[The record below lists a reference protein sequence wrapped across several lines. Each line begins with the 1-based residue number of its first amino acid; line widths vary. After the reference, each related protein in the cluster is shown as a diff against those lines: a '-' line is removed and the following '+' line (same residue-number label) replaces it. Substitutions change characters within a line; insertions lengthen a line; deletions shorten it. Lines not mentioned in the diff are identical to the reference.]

1 MTGECISLKRPSLHH
16 SWCTLYRAGSASI
29 YEATC
34 GGDGSATACYINNVI
49 NTPVNYTNAYFE
61 ISYVKV
67 FSSSDTLLVPSTV
80 DGSIL
85 LVSETATATASS
97 SSSTSSS
104 SSAFAEGA
112 KAYAALMGAT
122 LLAVSTWMFL

>member
-1 MTGECISLKRPSLHH
+1 M
-16 SWCTLYRAGSASI
+16 YA
-29 YEATC
+29 ATC

-67 FSSSDTLLVPSTV
+67 FSDSDTYLAPTTIE
-80 DGSIL
+80 GSFA

-97 SSSTSSS
+97 SSSSSDSSS
-104 SSAFAEGA
+104 GALQNMSAFVSMAGA
-112 KAYAALMGAT
+112 S
-122 LLAVSTWMFL
+122 LLAVASWILL